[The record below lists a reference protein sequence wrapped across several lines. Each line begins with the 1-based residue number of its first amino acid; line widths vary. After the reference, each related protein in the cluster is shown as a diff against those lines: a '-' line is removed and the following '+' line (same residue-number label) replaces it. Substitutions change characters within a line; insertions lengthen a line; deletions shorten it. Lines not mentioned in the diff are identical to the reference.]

1 MAILRVARMG
11 NPVLRQA
18 AEPID
23 VDDLMGDEV
32 QVLIEDMLDT
42 VDDYQGIGLAAPQ
55 VHVSSRIIVVCP
67 PNGDREDGEEEL
79 PPLAL
84 VNPEVTPCGEEKVT
98 DWEGCLSIPDIRG
111 RVPRNAAI
119 EVTALN
125 REGTQKKFRA
135 EGYLARIIQ
144 HEVDHL
150 DGVLFLDRMPDLQSL
165 CFLSE
170 YGRDEEES
178 A

>member
-11 NPVLRQA
+11 NPVLREIAEPVA
-18 AEPID
+18 AE
-23 VDDLMGDEV
+23 DLADDEV
-32 QVLIEDMLDT
+32 QLLIEDMLDT

-55 VHVSSRIIVVCP
+55 VHVSTRIIIVCP
-67 PNGDREDGEEEL
+67 PGNGSEEDEEEL
-79 PPLAL
+79 PPLVL
-84 VNPEVTPCGEEKVT
+84 VNPEISPCGEEKVT

-111 RVPRNAAI
+111 RVPRYAAI

-125 REGTQKKFRA
+125 RGGTERRFRA
-135 EGYLARIIQ
+135 EGYLSRIIQ

-150 DGVLFLDRMPDLQSL
+150 DGVLFLDRVKDLQSL
-165 CFLSE
+165 CLLSE
-170 YGRDEEES
+170 YGRYEEES